1 MAKIKLV
8 FFLFSIFLN
17 AQNRVTD
24 IQYIAE
30 LEKLGDS
37 LFKASN
43 YTDAAKAY
51 KELVKIDPNSSD
63 YNFKYASAFGLEVEQ
78 MPRFKQAKNVR
89 EMVKLFERA
98 YELDNKNLG
107 INRALLEIYLRVP
120 RFFGGGDKKALSII
134 KNIYSIS
141 EEEGKKAQQFYNKY

>member
-8 FFLFSIFLN
+8 FILFCIFLN
-17 AQNRVTD
+17 AQKRD
-24 IQYIAE
+24 IQHIAE
-30 LEKLGDS
+30 LQKLGDS

-43 YTDAAKAY
+43 YTDATKAY
-51 KELVKIDPNSSD
+51 KELVQIDPNSFD
-63 YNFKYASAFGLEVEQ
+63 YNFKYASAFGLELEQ

-120 RFFGGGDKKALSII
+120 KFFGGGDKKALLII
-134 KNIYSIS
+134 KNINSIS
-141 EEEGKKAQQFYNKY
+141 EEEGNKAQQFYDKY

>member
-8 FFLFSIFLN
+8 FFLFCVLLN
-17 AQNRVTD
+17 AQNRD
-24 IQYIAE
+24 IDLQYIAE
-30 LEKLGDS
+30 LQKLGDS
-37 LFKASN
+37 LLKASN
-43 YTDAAKAY
+43 YTEAVKAY
-51 KELVKIDPNSSD
+51 KELVQIDPNSFD
-63 YNFKYASAFGLEVEQ
+63 YNFKYASAFGLEIEQ

-141 EEEGKKAQQFYNKY
+141 EDEGKKAQQFYNKY

>member
-8 FFLFSIFLN
+8 FLLFCVFLN
-17 AQNRVTD
+17 AQNKGID
-24 IQYIAE
+24 IQHIDE
-30 LEKLGDS
+30 LQKLGDS

-43 YTDAAKAY
+43 YTEAAKLY
-51 KELVKIDPNSSD
+51 KELVQIDPNSFD
-63 YNFKYASAFGLEVEQ
+63 FNFKYASAFGLEVEQ

-98 YELDNKNLG
+98 YELDNKNLAL
-107 INRALLEIYLRVP
+107 NRALLEIYLRVP
-120 RFFGGGDKKALSII
+120 RFFGGGEKKALSIL

-141 EEEGKKAQQFYNKY
+141 NDEGKKAQEFYNKY

>member
-8 FFLFSIFLN
+8 FFLFCIFLH
-17 AQNRVTD
+17 AQNKDID
-24 IQYIAE
+24 IQHTAE
-30 LEKLGDS
+30 LQKLGDS

-43 YTDAAKAY
+43 FTEAAKVY
-51 KELVKIDPNSSD
+51 KELVQIDPNSFD
-63 YNFKYASAFGLEVEQ
+63 YNLNYASAFGLEVEQ

-98 YELDNKNLG
+98 YELDNKNIGL
-107 INRALLEIYLRVP
+107 NRALLEIYLRVP

-134 KNIYSIS
+134 KNINTIS
-141 EEEGKKAQQFYNKY
+141 EDEGKKAQQFYDKY

>member
-17 AQNRVTD
+17 AQNRGTD

-141 EEEGKKAQQFYNKY
+141 EDEGKKAQQFYNKY

>member
-1 MAKIKLV
+1 MAKIKLIL
-8 FFLFSIFLN
+8 FLFCVFLN
-17 AQNRVTD
+17 AQNKDID
-24 IQYIAE
+24 IQHIAE
-30 LEKLGDS
+30 LQKLGDS

-43 YTDAAKAY
+43 YTEAAKAY
-51 KELVKIDPNSSD
+51 KELVQIDPNSFD
-63 YNFKYASAFGLEVEQ
+63 YNFKYASAFGLEIEE

-107 INRALLEIYLRVP
+107 LNRALLEIYLRVP

-141 EEEGKKAQQFYNKY
+141 YDEGEKAKQFYNKY

>member
-8 FFLFSIFLN
+8 FFLFCIFLN
-17 AQNRVTD
+17 AQNRGTD

-43 YTDAAKAY
+43 YTDAAKVY
-51 KELVKIDPNSSD
+51 KELVQIDPNSFD

-141 EEEGKKAQQFYNKY
+141 YYEGKKAQEFYNKY